1 MDEYIGYSGEVIVT
15 TKCNGCVIDQKT
27 THNAGQSYLFQ
38 YLVQCLVGVGGVL
51 ANKPQQ
57 IAVVEINGTKSVI
70 RPSNSLVGKDGDVYY
85 AEISATFVSGDF
97 ADAFQSDNNGKVQ
110 LKMYGQSD
118 EQWFAD
124 ATVDNFTD
132 LKRGQSVT
140 VVWRMKFQN
149 ITTSSA
155 PTRARRA
162 KPTAQTNPAEVEV
175 IHNA

>member
-15 TKCNGCVIDQKT
+15 TKYNGCVIDQKI
-27 THNAGQSYLFQ
+27 THNEGKSYLFQ

-51 ANKPQQ
+51 ANKPRQ

-70 RPSNSLVGKDGDVYY
+70 IQSNSLVGIDGDAYY

-97 ADAFQSDNNGKVQ
+97 SSPFTGDNVQ

-118 EQWFAD
+118 KQWFAD
-124 ATVDNFTD
+124 ATVANFTG
-132 LKRGQSVT
+132 LQKGQSVT

-155 PTRARRA
+155 TTMARRA
-162 KPTAQTNPAEVEV
+162 KSTAQTNPAEAEV
-175 IHNA
+175 VKNG